1 MESPIL
7 LEPIT
12 INLQNN
18 YSFWIHQP
26 ITSSITALN
35 LEKAFACNAQKA
47 IAMLM
52 DSASS
57 TVEFYANPLNFEND
71 IKIIIF
77 YKSQHIKSY

>member
-1 MESPIL
+1 M
-7 LEPIT
+7 
-12 INLQNN
+12 
-18 YSFWIHQP
+18 
-26 ITSSITALN
+26 LN